1 MGIPPFQALLD
12 EHRNDVYRFLV
23 AAVGPHEADDCF
35 QETFMAAMRAYP
47 RLRDASN
54 LRSWVLTIAH
64 SKAID
69 AHRARR
75 RRAVPVDTVSEGPA
89 AAATLPS
96 IDGEPALWEAV
107 RALPPK
113 QRTAILHRYVNDLPY
128 AQIGRIVGCSEAAA
142 RQNVR
147 AGLTSLRGA
156 WER

>member
-12 EHRNDVYRFLV
+12 EHREVVYRFLV

-35 QETFMAAMRAYP
+35 QETFISALRAYP

-64 SKAID
+64 RKAID
-69 AHRARR
+69 AHRGRR
-75 RRAVPVDTVSEGPA
+75 RRAIPVESVPERPA
-89 AAATLPS
+89 AAEPL
-96 IDGEPALWEAV
+96 DGEPALWEAV
-107 RALPPK
+107 RTLPPK
-113 QRTAILHRYVNDLPY
+113 QRAAILHRFVNDLPY
-128 AQIGRIVGCSEAAA
+128 TEIGRIVGCSEAAA